1 MEIAVIVLLVVLTLV
16 SLAALYG
23 TLRAQAR
30 IDLLAERLPDAAVV
44 DSLSKRLQEAD
55 ESSRKSFERLA
66 GNLGELSKATEQMM
80 RIGENISSLEDLL
93 KPPKLRGGM
102 GETLLSHLLAQI
114 LPQNHEL
121 QYGFKN
127 GQRVDAVIRLGDRLV
142 PVDAK
147 FPLEAFRR
155 LAQAHDETEAQR
167 ERRAFLKAVR
177 LHIEDIAKKYILPDE
192 GTYDFA
198 LMYIPA
204 ESVYY
209 ETIIKDDQGE
219 GIFPY
224 AMDKH
229 VVPVSPNSI
238 YAYLQVIIHGLRGLR
253 IEQRAQEI
261 MGLLTR
267 LEGDQRRFR
276 QEFDVLGTHIE
287 NARKKYEDADRRLAH
302 FEDKLLEAGGQ
313 EPWLEPPD
321 AEQEKG

>member
-1 MEIAVIVLLVVLTLV
+1 MEIAVIVMLVVLTLV

-30 IDLLAERLPDAAVV
+30 IDLLADRLPDAAVV

-313 EPWLEPPD
+313 EPRLEPPD